1 MEDADPNL
9 RGRKIIG
16 IADPSIFDES
26 RGESVAAIM
35 ERCRIYWSP
44 GDNTRIAGKMQYHYR
59 LAFDAN
65 GRAMFYV
72 FNTCKDF
79 IRTIPS
85 LTYDEKRVEDIDT
98 TQEDH
103 IYDECRYVL
112 MENPISPRKNVREHI
127 PQEDPLNMYQHPIT
141 QGNYYRI

>member
-1 MEDADPNL
+1 
-9 RGRKIIG
+9 
-16 IADPSIFDES
+16 
-26 RGESVAAIM
+26 M